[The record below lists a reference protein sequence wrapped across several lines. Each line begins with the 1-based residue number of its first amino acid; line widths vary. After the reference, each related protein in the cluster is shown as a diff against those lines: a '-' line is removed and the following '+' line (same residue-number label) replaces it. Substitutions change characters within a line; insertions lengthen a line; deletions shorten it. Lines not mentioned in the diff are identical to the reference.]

1 MAKEEQKLRL
11 DRPKNEELGK
21 LQQQYLK
28 LQLIDQQIKQ
38 VQENLVQL
46 DKQLAELRY
55 IQQSIDELGNI
66 KENSEILVPI
76 NSGIFAKAELKS
88 NSELVV
94 NIGGGI
100 TAEKNIEETKKM
112 LSNQMN
118 EATTLG
124 RELEVQ
130 LKNLVE
136 EALQTEALINLKNT
150 PTQNV

>member
-1 MAKEEQKLRL
+1 MAKEEQKLKL
-11 DRPKNEELGK
+11 DRPRNEEIGK

-38 VQENLVQL
+38 IQENLIQL
-46 DKQLAELRY
+46 DKQLAELKY
-55 IQQSIDELGNI
+55 IAQSLDELRDV

-76 NSGIFAKAELKS
+76 SPGIFTKAELKS
-88 NSELVV
+88 NNELVV

-112 LSNQMN
+112 LSDQMS

-150 PTQNV
+150 TKQNV